1 MHFNQLFKKSVVRDV
16 HSGSFLMAYLTS
28 QGEERKFQVFTLE
41 LETLNPL
48 DSLPV
53 SSEMLVQLQKATEQ
67 DTELQSLKTTVLAA

>member
-1 MHFNQLFKKSVVRDV
+1 
-16 HSGSFLMAYLTS
+16 MAYLTS

-53 SSEMLVQLQKATEQ
+53 SSERLGQLQKATEQ
-67 DTELQSLKTTVLAA
+67 DTELQSLKTTVLVA